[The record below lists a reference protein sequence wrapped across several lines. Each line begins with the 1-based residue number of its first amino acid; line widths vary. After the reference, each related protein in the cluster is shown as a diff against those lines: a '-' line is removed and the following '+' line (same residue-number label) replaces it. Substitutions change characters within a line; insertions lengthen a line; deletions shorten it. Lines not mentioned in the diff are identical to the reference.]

1 MRSLMRS
8 KQGAAMHTKF
18 RKYIEENITADDMPN
33 DTLKMIAE
41 HIGTEA
47 TVKLLELMQGAWIS
61 IPRNWNQ
68 KIAERYVRENYNGDA
83 KAMIYETG
91 ISRSKIYEI
100 LNEKANPGLKQINLD
115 ELINGKEEED

>member
-1 MRSLMRS
+1 
-8 KQGAAMHTKF
+8 MHTKF

-68 KIAERYVRENYNGDA
+68 KIAERYVRENNNGDA